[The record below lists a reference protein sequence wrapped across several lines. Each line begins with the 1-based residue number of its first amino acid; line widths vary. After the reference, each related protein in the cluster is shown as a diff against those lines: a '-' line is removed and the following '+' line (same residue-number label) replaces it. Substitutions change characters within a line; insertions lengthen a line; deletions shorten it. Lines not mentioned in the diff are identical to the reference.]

1 MVFLITTIGAA
12 VLLAVVLAKRM
23 RDRREMER
31 YSITPETLDALLASN
46 QEVLVIDVLLVKVR
60 YFASVVRRMP
70 LVSHLERIASAA
82 SRMVG
87 AAA

>member
-70 LVSHLERIASAA
+70 LGL
-82 SRMVG
+82 
-87 AAA
+87 